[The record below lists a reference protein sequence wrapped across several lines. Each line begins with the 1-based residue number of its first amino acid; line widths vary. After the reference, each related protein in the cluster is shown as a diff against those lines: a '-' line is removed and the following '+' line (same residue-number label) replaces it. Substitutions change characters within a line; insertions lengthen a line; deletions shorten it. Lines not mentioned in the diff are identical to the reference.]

1 MLFYKM
7 SIVLPSNIDY
17 TQSLPSLPD
26 GVSSVNVVSTPVNL
40 QTASPQSVVQ
50 FQLLNNGFLVP
61 NSMYIAYTYTATTS
75 AAGAVMKA
83 TPAVSPFSRLDE
95 LIGSNSIN
103 TIQPYGMVCSDLIN
117 FTYGVSEKYGNLSLG
132 YKDSTSVPS
141 IEELDSR
148 TLTDD
153 ETGTFAFPLL
163 GSVFANCEKLIPLFA
178 MPQVELRLTVD
189 SIANIFTTAVV
200 PTGFV
205 LSNIELRYTIINMGS
220 AVEQLVRGMGSKIF
234 IKSQTV
240 SASSQTLASGSAGS
254 LSLVYN
260 QRFNS
265 IKALFAHLGGTTS
278 VNTFFDSLCTNAT
291 ADFQF
296 TVGGVN
302 YPQRPLSATN
312 NRYGIFQSLK
322 QAIGSI
328 YDAGNSQSIN
338 QVEWSY
344 NSSSTTTAT
353 APAKFI
359 PAVSTRLIDSDFLL
373 TGISSQNSP
382 INLVINT
389 SATSQALTVYLLIA
403 YDAILEIDTVN
414 RQASLKV

>member
-26 GVSSVNVVSTPVNL
+26 GVSSVSVVSTPVNL
-40 QTASPQSVVQ
+40 QTASPQSVIQ

-61 NSMYIAYTYTATTS
+61 NSVYVAYTYTVVTS
-75 AAGAVMKA
+75 ASGGVMKA
-83 TPAVSPFSRLDE
+83 TPAIAPFSRLDE
-95 LIGSNSIN
+95 LVGSNSIN
-103 TIQPYGMVCSDLIN
+103 TIQPYNMVASDLIN
-117 FTYGVSEKYGNLSLG
+117 FTYDVAQKYGNLSLG

-153 ETGTFAFPLL
+153 ETGTFAFPLV

-178 MPQVELRLTVD
+178 MPQLELRLTVD

-200 PTGFV
+200 PSSFV

-220 AVEQLVRGMGSKIF
+220 AVEQLVRGMGSRIF
-234 IKSQTV
+234 IKSQSI

-260 QRFNS
+260 QRYNS

-278 VNTFFDSLCTNAT
+278 VNTFFDSLATNAT
-291 ADFQF
+291 SDYQF
-296 TVGGVN
+296 NIAGVN

-344 NSSSTTTAT
+344 NSSGTTTAT

-382 INLVINT
+382 INLIINT

-403 YDAILEIDTVN
+403 YDAILEIDMVN

>member
-17 TQSLPSLPD
+17 SQATPALPD
-26 GVSSVNVVSTPVNL
+26 GVSTVNVVSTPVNL
-40 QTASPQSVVQ
+40 QQASPQSVIQ

-61 NSMYIAYTYTATTS
+61 NSMYLAYTYTATS
-75 AAGAVMKA
+75 
-83 TPAVSPFSRLDE
+83 AVSSVLKGCPAIAPIARLDE

-103 TIQPYGMVCSDLIN
+103 TIQPYNMVCNDLVN
-117 FTYGVSEKYGNLSLG
+117 FTYGVSEKYGNLSFG
-132 YKDSTSVPS
+132 YTDSTSVPTL
-141 IEELDSR
+141 EQLDSR
-148 TLTDD
+148 TLTLN
-153 ETGTFAFPLL
+153 ETGSFAFPLI

-178 MPQVELRLTVD
+178 LNQCEIRMTVD
-189 SIANIFTTAVV
+189 SIANMFTTAVV
-200 PTGFV
+200 PTAFV
-205 LSNIELRYTIINMGS
+205 LSNLELRYTVIQMPSSIENIIKAMGP
-220 AVEQLVRGMGSKIF
+220 KIY
-234 IKSQTV
+234 IKSQSI

-260 QRFNS
+260 QRYNS

-278 VNTFFDSLCTNAT
+278 VNTFFDSLATNAT
-291 ADFQF
+291 SDYQF
-296 TVGGVN
+296 NIAGVN
-302 YPQRPLSATN
+302 YPQRPLSATT

-338 QVEWSY
+338 QVEFNY

-359 PAVSTRLIDSDFLL
+359 PGVSTRLIDSDFLL

-382 INLVINT
+382 INLLINT
-389 SATSQALTVYLLIA
+389 SATSQALTIYLLIA
-403 YDAILEIDTVN
+403 YDAILEIDMVN

>member
-26 GVSSVNVVSTPVNL
+26 GVSSVNVVATPVNL
-40 QTASPQSVVQ
+40 QTASPQSVIQ

-61 NSMYIAYTYTATTS
+61 NSMYVAYTYTATS
-75 AAGAVMKA
+75 AVSSVMKA
-83 TPAVSPFSRLDE
+83 TPSVSVFSRLDE

-103 TIQPYGMVCSDLIN
+103 TIQPYNMVASDLIN
-117 FTYGVSEKYGNLSLG
+117 FTYDVASKYGNLSFG

-141 IEELDSR
+141 MEELDSR
-148 TLTDD
+148 TLTLN
-153 ETGTFAFPLL
+153 ETGSFAFPLL

-220 AVEQLVRGMGSKIF
+220 AVEQLVKGMGSKIF
-234 IKSQTV
+234 IKSQSI
-240 SASSQTLASGSAGS
+240 SASSQTLASGSSGS

-265 IKALFAHLGGTTS
+265 IKALFAHLGGTSS
-278 VNTFFDSLCTNAT
+278 VNTFFDSLATNAT
-291 ADFQF
+291 SDYQF
-296 TVGGVN
+296 NIAGVN
-302 YPQRPLSATN
+302 YPQRPLSATT

-344 NSSSTTTAT
+344 NSSSTTTGT

-382 INLVINT
+382 INLIINT

>member
-1 MLFYKM
+1 M

-26 GVSSVNVVSTPVNL
+26 GVSSVSVVSTPVNL
-40 QTASPQSVVQ
+40 QTASPQSVIQ

-61 NSMYIAYTYTATTS
+61 NSVYVAYTYTVVTS
-75 AAGAVMKA
+75 ASGGVMKA
-83 TPAVSPFSRLDE
+83 TPAIAPFSRLDE
-95 LIGSNSIN
+95 LVGSNSIN
-103 TIQPYGMVCSDLIN
+103 TIQPYNMVASDLIN
-117 FTYGVSEKYGNLSLG
+117 FTYDVAQKYGNLSLG

-153 ETGTFAFPLL
+153 ETGTFAFPLV

-178 MPQVELRLTVD
+178 MPQLELRLTVD

-200 PTGFV
+200 PSSFV

-220 AVEQLVRGMGSKIF
+220 AVEQLVRGMGSRIF
-234 IKSQTV
+234 IKSQSI

-260 QRFNS
+260 QRYNS

-278 VNTFFDSLCTNAT
+278 VNTFFDSLATNAT
-291 ADFQF
+291 SDYQF
-296 TVGGVN
+296 NIAGVN

-344 NSSSTTTAT
+344 NSSGTTTAT

-382 INLVINT
+382 INLIINT

-403 YDAILEIDTVN
+403 YDAILEIDMVN

>member
-1 MLFYKM
+1 M

-40 QTASPQSVVQ
+40 QTASPQSVIQ

-61 NSMYIAYTYTATTS
+61 NSVYVAYTYTVVTS
-75 AAGAVMKA
+75 ASGGVMKA
-83 TPAVSPFSRLDE
+83 TPAVAPFSRLDE
-95 LIGSNSIN
+95 LVGSNSIN
-103 TIQPYGMVCSDLIN
+103 TIQPYNMVASDLIN
-117 FTYGVSEKYGNLSLG
+117 FTYDVAGKFGNLSLG
-132 YKDSTSVPS
+132 YKDSTSVPTL
-141 IEELDSR
+141 EELDSR

-178 MPQVELRLTVD
+178 MPQLELRLTVD

-200 PTGFV
+200 PSSFV

-220 AVEQLVRGMGSKIF
+220 AVEQLVKGMGSRIF
-234 IKSQTV
+234 IKSQSI

-260 QRFNS
+260 QRYNS
-265 IKALFAHLGGTTS
+265 IKALFAHFGGTTS
-278 VNTFFDSLCTNAT
+278 VNTFFDSLCPNAT
-291 ADFQF
+291 CDIQWNLA
-296 TVGGVN
+296 GVN

-344 NSSSTTTAT
+344 NSSGTTTAT

-359 PAVSTRLIDSDFLL
+359 PGVSTRLIDSDFLL

-382 INLVINT
+382 INLIINT

-403 YDAILEIDTVN
+403 YDAILEIDMVN